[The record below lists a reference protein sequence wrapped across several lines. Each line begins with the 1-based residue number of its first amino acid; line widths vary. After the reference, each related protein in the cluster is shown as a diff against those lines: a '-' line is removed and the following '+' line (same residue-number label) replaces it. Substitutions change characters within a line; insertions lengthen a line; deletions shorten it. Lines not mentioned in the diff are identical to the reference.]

1 MHRVYAP
8 CPLLCNVQRKNRLT
22 PHAQHDGVPA
32 VSAEAIGTLIREG
45 GAVALSLVVYSEL
58 RAMRVALAQL
68 AARMA
73 PP

>member
-1 MHRVYAP
+1 M
-8 CPLLCNVQRKNRLT
+8 
-22 PHAQHDGVPA
+22 
-32 VSAEAIGTLIREG
+32 SAEAIGTLIREG

>member
-1 MHRVYAP
+1 MTADT
-8 CPLLCNVQRKNRLT
+8 L
-22 PHAQHDGVPA
+22 
-32 VSAEAIGTLIREG
+32 GTLIREG